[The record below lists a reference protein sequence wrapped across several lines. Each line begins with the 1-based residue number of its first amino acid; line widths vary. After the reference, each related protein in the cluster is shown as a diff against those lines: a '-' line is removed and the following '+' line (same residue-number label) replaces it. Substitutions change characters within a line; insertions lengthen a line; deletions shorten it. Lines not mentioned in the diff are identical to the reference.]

1 MVNIK
6 KSNGEIQK
14 YNPHKL
20 RRSLMNSGAD
30 RKTAMAILGK
40 VNGIIYNGMSTKEL
54 FRFAFKE
61 LRKAEPYTSLKYD
74 LRNAIM
80 RLGPKG
86 FAFEKLVEAIMK
98 KKGYETQRNQNISGR
113 HITHEIDIVAK
124 KGKEVLMVEA
134 KYHNKPWIY
143 TNVQTG
149 LYVYARFLD
158 VRESFTSPMIVTN
171 TKFSHQVKSYSK
183 GVGIR
188 LMGWK
193 YPKDDSLEKNIE
205 EFGVYPITML
215 RCITHSE
222 AETLVNKNVV
232 IIQNLIRKT
241 PNELAQLL
249 NVPLNKAEKILNT
262 SRTCASEMKS
272 GKVLKGTKHKHN

>member
-1 MVNIK
+1 MVNIR
-6 KSNGEIQK
+6 KSNGEMQK

-20 RRSLMNSGAD
+20 KRSLMNSGAD
-30 RKTAMAILGK
+30 RKTAFSILNK
-40 VNGIIYNGMSTKEL
+40 VDKMIYNGMSTKEL

-61 LRKAEPYTSLKYD
+61 LRKAEPYIGLRYD

-98 KKGYETQRNQNISGR
+98 KKGYNTQRNQNISGR

-124 KGKEVLMVEA
+124 KGKEVLMIEA

-143 TNVQTG
+143 TSVQTG

-171 TKFSHQVKSYSK
+171 TKFSHQVKNYSK
-183 GVGIR
+183 GVGVR

-193 YPKDDSLEKNIE
+193 YPKGDSLEENVE
-205 EFGVYPITML
+205 NFGIYPVTML
-215 RCITHSE
+215 PCINRAE
-222 AETLVNKNVV
+222 AELLVRNNVV
-232 IIQNLIRKT
+232 LIQNLIRKT
-241 PNELAQLL
+241 PKDLAELLK
-249 NVPLNKAEKILNT
+249 VPVHKAEKILNI
-262 SRTCASEMKS
+262 SRTCVTEIKI
-272 GKVLKGTKHKHN
+272 KKK